1 MNFCENNRFC
11 DKIRIVNKLYL
22 EFNYNDVLFVFK
34 KYIQGY
40 LQNVCGGEGVIYWFG
55 VVEEGCIFVVVL
67 INEGVVYYF

>member
-34 KYIQGY
+34 KNIQGY
-40 LQNVCGGEGVIYWFG
+40 LQNEGGVIYWFG
-55 VVEEGCIFVVVL
+55 VVEEGCVFVVVL

>member
-34 KYIQGY
+34 KYI
-40 LQNVCGGEGVIYWFG
+40 
-55 VVEEGCIFVVVL
+55 
-67 INEGVVYYF
+67 